1 MFRSKRNRKALGHPE
16 LSPDPAWHPRYVA
29 GRDRAPDPE
38 SRMIDLEDV
47 RLSFGERTILDGI
60 WLEVD
65 RGETLVVMGGSGAG
79 KSTILKIILGL
90 LEPDGGKVYVHG
102 VNVVHAN
109 QEVLDDVRRDIG
121 MVFQGGALFDS
132 LTVGENLAFRLRE
145 EEGADD
151 DEKIVRAVEEKL
163 SFVDLEPRVANL
175 IPAELSGGM
184 RKRVALARAIMGDPK
199 IVLYDEPTTGLD
211 PITASTINE
220 LINKLRDQQNVAS
233 IVVTH
238 DIDSALTVGNRFAM
252 LKDGHIIFEGDAD
265 AVRNTDD
272 EYVRTFIDARM
283 IGA

>member
-1 MFRSKRNRKALGHPE
+1 MFRSKRNRKAKGDPGLA
-16 LSPDPAWHPRYVA
+16 PDPHWHPRRVS
-29 GRDRAPDPE
+29 GRDRPPDPD

-47 RLSFGERTILDGI
+47 HLAFGERKILDGV

-90 LEPDGGKVYVHG
+90 LEPDAGKVFVHG

-109 QEVLDDVRRDIG
+109 QEVLDEVRRDIG

-132 LTVGENLAFRLRE
+132 LTVGDNLAFRLRE
-145 EEGADD
+145 EGGVD
-151 DEKIVRAVEEKL
+151 DEQAAHVVEEKL

-175 IPAELSGGM
+175 MTAELSGGM
-184 RKRVALARAIMGDPK
+184 RKRVAIARAVMGDPK

-211 PITASTINE
+211 PITSGTINQ
-220 LINKLRDQQNVAS
+220 LINKLRDTNNVAS

-238 DIDSALTVGNRFAM
+238 DIDSALTVGDRFAM
-252 LKDGHIIFEGDAD
+252 LKDGEITFEGSAD
-265 AVRNTDD
+265 EVRTTDD
-272 EYVRTFIDARM
+272 PYVRQFIDSRVKA
-283 IGA
+283 A